1 MNHFFATWAGPIVI
15 LLALQILDLLSTVI
29 ALRNPSLKEANGPL
43 SRIMQAIGVLPALV
57 AVKCAA
63 MLIIWHFRADMGSWI
78 TLLCVLYAVV
88 ILNNIRLIVRGH

>member
-1 MNHFFATWAGPIVI
+1 MIPIYF
-15 LLALQILDLLSTVI
+15 LLALQIADLLSTVI

-43 SRIMQAIGVLPALV
+43 SRLMQAIGVLPALM

-63 MLIIWHFRADMGSWI
+63 MLIIWHFRADMGAWI
-78 TLLCVLYAVV
+78 MLLCGVYAVV

>member
-1 MNHFFATWAGPIVI
+1 MNHFFPAWAGPVAI
-15 LLALQILDLLSTVI
+15 LLALQVLDLLSTVI

-78 TLLCVLYAVV
+78 TLLCGVYAVV
-88 ILNNIRLIVRGH
+88 IINNIRLIVRGR